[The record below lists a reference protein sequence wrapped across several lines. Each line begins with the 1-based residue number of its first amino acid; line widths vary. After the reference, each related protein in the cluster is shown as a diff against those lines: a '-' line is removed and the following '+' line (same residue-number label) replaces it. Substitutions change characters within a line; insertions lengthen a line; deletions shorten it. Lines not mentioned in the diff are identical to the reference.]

1 MFQQTGSKLTAPRVP
16 PQPADPSPP
25 RRSISQS
32 GNSSSVH
39 NGSNR
44 FHNFY
49 DLFSEKHELYFASCV
64 NRCTVAGSASS
75 AASSS
80 GAASFAS
87 ISTHFWSD
95 FNFIH
100 FSQVNWIIK
109 FTRKSTTWRSCFNR
123 TPESSQMTPITP
135 SSSLSGQ
142 HVPFSFST
150 PHDMATNGSPRHS
163 IASNSSGLSNPPSP
177 GVTSHLRDS
186 RDSYESWIFS
196 LDCHVEEWFFFFFP
210 HRKYLNKTW
219 RILFICH
226 RLLKTRD
233 RVVFLIIIIKKK

>member
-1 MFQQTGSKLTAPRVP
+1 M
-16 PQPADPSPP
+16 
-25 RRSISQS
+25 
-32 GNSSSVH
+32 
-39 NGSNR
+39 
-44 FHNFY
+44 
-49 DLFSEKHELYFASCV
+49 
-64 NRCTVAGSASS
+64 
-75 AASSS
+75 
-80 GAASFAS
+80 
-87 ISTHFWSD
+87 
-95 FNFIH
+95 
-100 FSQVNWIIK
+100 K
-109 FTRKSTTWRSCFNR
+109 FTRKTTTWRSCFDR

-196 LDCHVEEWFFFFFP
+196 LDCHVEKWFFFFFP

-233 RVVFLIIIIKKK
+233 RVVFLIIIIKKKIRFPHFDFPFGDLFLPFVENLQVPQRHRLRTLPHFLNLSVLWCFYRLFLTIILKRINQSSPCT